1 MRSGHVTPTFSTLLA
16 THLPSLVVTTHSCA
30 LDHSIRPAIIAVTLT
45 MRAAGSAVFS
55 LDFYFYIKKKTK

>member
-1 MRSGHVTPTFSTLLA
+1 MEECRSGHVSLTFSTLLA

-45 MRAAGSAVFS
+45 MRAVGSDGLF
-55 LDFYFYIKKKTK
+55 LFFLIRPT